1 LLVPSLI
8 SSMSHDFGFLHSY
21 IVIEFSFFLVCT
33 IKMLKLNEPV
43 TPEPLLGRSW
53 EETAYRVWNSMETI
67 HDKRKYLMGWFYDAD
82 FEDLREEDALSF
94 VAWMRYGLPVE
105 EGILTADEINA
116 LRNFDLPLLI
126 RNVNKNSP
134 LPARS
139 SQEKPLS
146 HIRFN
151 CEPLRYRHKGLLF
164 YAVTHGIDLIL
175 SSVLRRNGYSY
186 HPSTKEDLA
195 FWYRPS
201 QFPETACQDPI
212 VFVHGV
218 GGMAFTWKLIEEL
231 QSATWEQNVPI
242 ILIDLPHVSL
252 RFHDN
257 IPTIEKQV
265 ISISKMIEK
274 VANGRGKSPRATFA
288 AHSYGT
294 TIISWMVQMRPD
306 LVGGC
311 VFIDPICFQLHLKT
325 TLFNF
330 HMQRVDHE
338 RQKDCVS
345 TIMRCLV
352 SFDCH
357 IICICFLMLINK

>member
-1 LLVPSLI
+1 
-8 SSMSHDFGFLHSY
+8 MSHDFGFLHSY

-94 VAWMRYGLPVE
+94 VAWMRYGLPLE